1 MRPLARSASR
11 IQRLAGP
18 AMSALVRQRC
28 TVRPIHA
35 RAISSILS
43 RYPQRDSSPYLNQS
57 FPLVAF
63 RGFHAST
70 FLRLPEAGSSKKP
83 EEQQAKASDSK
94 PGDGENPGQSE
105 ETDGAGKQKEKKDG
119 EGKDG
124 PPPPPP
130 PHGDKSPFAVFVDTL
145 KSEFKKSKEWNESTK
160 AIADQ
165 AHQFTESDTVR
176 KARDAY
182 EKSSKVAG
190 AATSATGETLK
201 KAAGA
206 IGKGAQWTW
215 ETPVMKAGRDAVKAT
230 GQGVE
235 KMTRP
240 IRETETYK
248 TVKGNVQEVIDD
260 GSSSRCGPGGA
271 NAPAGAAGG
280 QKGRTQGTFRTVGRR
295 SKDLWGFCSA
305 GTNVTLHKD
314 AAWKESWREFRDS
327 NKIMQSIF
335 SLRKQYDES
344 ENPIISTT
352 RDIADRLAGFFA
364 ENETAQ
370 VIKKFKEMDPSF
382 QLEPFLRELREWIL
396 PEVLDAYVKGDT
408 DILQQWLSAAQYSV
422 YSALA
427 NQYKT
432 AGLKSDGQVLDIRNV
447 DILTAKMLEPGEIP
461 VFIVTCRA
469 QEVHVYRDLKTNN
482 LAAGMED
489 RVQQVTYAIGMT
501 RNVEDIANPETSGW
515 RLIEL
520 QKSGRD
526 YI

>member
-1 MRPLARSASR
+1 MRPLIRSVGR
-11 IQRLAGP
+11 LQRQPGIITAG
-18 AMSALVRQRC
+18 LVRRSGPPPSIYVRTLS
-28 TVRPIHA
+28 TVLLRPP
-35 RAISSILS
+35 ISSDK
-43 RYPQRDSSPYLNQS
+43 DSSAYVNQV

-63 RGFHAST
+63 RGFHGST
-70 FLRLPEAGSSKKP
+70 FLRLADASSKKA
-83 EEQQAKASDSK
+83 EEEPKEK
-94 PGDGENPGQSE
+94 GKEGTE
-105 ETDGAGKQKEKKDG
+105 EDGASKEGEEGGEKKKED
-119 EGKDG
+119 
-124 PPPPPP
+124 PPPPP
-130 PHGDKSPFAVFVDTL
+130 PHGDKSPFQVFMDTL
-145 KSEFKKSKEWNESTK
+145 RDEFKKSKEWEESTK

-165 AHQFTESDTVR
+165 AQQFTESDAVR
-176 KARDAY
+176 KAREAY

-206 IGKGAQWTW
+206 IGKGAAWTW
-215 ETPVMKAGRDAVKAT
+215 ETPVVKAGREAVKMT

-240 IRETETYK
+240 LRETEAYK

-260 GSSSRCGPGGA
+260 GSSSRYGGYVEREERKRQRELREAKKGP
-271 NAPAGAAGG
+271 NRQSEPM
-280 QKGRTQGTFRTVGRR
+280 VE
-295 SKDLWGFCSA
+295 DPNA
-305 GTNVTLHKD
+305 GTNITLHKD
-314 AAWKESWREFRDS
+314 AAWKESWRDFRDR
-327 NKIMQSIF
+327 NKLIQSIF
-335 SLRKQYDES
+335 NLRKQYDES
-344 ENPIISTT
+344 ENPFISTT
-352 RDIADRLAGFFA
+352 RNITDRLAGFFA

-408 DILQQWLSAAQYSV
+408 EILQQWLSAAQYSV

-432 AGLKSDGQVLDIRNV
+432 AGLKSDGRVLDIRNV
-447 DILTAKMLEPGEIP
+447 DILTAKMLEPGDVP

-469 QEVHVYRDLKTNN
+469 QEVHVYRDVKTNN

-489 RVQQVTYAIGMT
+489 RVQQVTYAIGIT
-501 RNVEDIANPETSGW
+501 RLLEDIANPETGGW

-520 QKSGRD
+520 Q
-526 YI
+526 

>member
-1 MRPLARSASR
+1 MRPFTRSIGRA
-11 IQRLAGP
+11 QRHSGFIT
-18 AMSALVRQRC
+18 SSLVRQYSVPRSIH
-28 TVRPIHA
+28 VRT
-35 RAISSILS
+35 ISTILS
-43 RYPQRDSSPYLNQS
+43 KYPTAPERGQAAYLNQF
-57 FPLVAF
+57 FPLVTF

-70 FLRLPEAGSSKKP
+70 FLRLSDASGKKAEEDGKAKDAGEEAGKK
-83 EEQQAKASDSK
+83 
-94 PGDGENPGQSE
+94 SE
-105 ETDGAGKQKEKKDG
+105 EGEGEGEKKQ
-119 EGKDG
+119 EKKKEE
-124 PPPPPP
+124 PPPPP
-130 PHGDKSPFAVFVDTL
+130 PHGDKSPFAVFMDTL
-145 KSEFKKSKEWNESTK
+145 RSEFKQSKEWNESTK

-165 AHQFTESDTVR
+165 AQQFTESDAVR
-176 KARDAY
+176 AAREAY
-182 EKSSKVAG
+182 DKSSKAAG

-201 KAAGA
+201 KVGGA

-230 GQGVE
+230 GHGVE

-260 GSSSRCGPGGA
+260 GSSSRYGGYLEREERMRQRELREAKKGPG
-271 NAPAGAAGG
+271 
-280 QKGRTQGTFRTVGRR
+280 RR
-295 SKDLWGFCSA
+295 FEPMVEDPNA

-314 AAWKESWREFRDS
+314 AAWKESWRDFRDS
-327 NKIMQSIF
+327 NKFMQSIF

-344 ENPIISTT
+344 ENPFISTT
-352 RDIADRLAGFFA
+352 RNIADRVAGFFA

-370 VIKKFKEMDPSF
+370 VIKKFKEIDPSF

-396 PEVLDAYVKGDT
+396 PEVLDAYVKGDAE
-408 DILQQWLSAAQYSV
+408 ILQQWLSAAQYSV
-422 YSALA
+422 YSALS

-432 AGLKSDGQVLDIRNV
+432 AGLRSDGRVLDIRNV
-447 DILTAKMLEPGEIP
+447 DILTAKMLEPGEVP

-469 QEVHVYRDLKTNN
+469 QEVHVYRDIKSGN

-501 RNVEDIANPETSGW
+501 RLVEDIANPETGGW

>member
-1 MRPLARSASR
+1 MRPFVRSIGR
-11 IQRLAGP
+11 VQRHPGVITP
-18 AMSALVRQRC
+18 TLVRQHSVLRSIH
-28 TVRPIHA
+28 VRT
-35 RAISSILS
+35 ISSILS
-43 RYPQRDSSPYLNQS
+43 RYPTTPGRDSAAYTNQF

-70 FLRLPEAGSSKKP
+70 FLRLSDTAGKKP
-83 EEQQAKASDSK
+83 EGEPEGKSR
-94 PGDGENPGQSE
+94 DGEEAGKSE
-105 ETDGAGKQKEKKDG
+105 EGEGEQKEKEQG
-119 EGKDG
+119 GGKEKEKKNNE

-130 PHGDKSPFAVFVDTL
+130 PHGDKSPFTVFMDTL
-145 KSEFKKSKEWNESTK
+145 RTEFKKSKEWNDSTK

-165 AHQFTESDTVR
+165 AHQFTESEAVR
-176 KARDAY
+176 AAREAY

-201 KAAGA
+201 KVGGA
-206 IGKGAQWTW
+206 IGKGAAWTW

-230 GQGVE
+230 GHGVE
-235 KMTRP
+235 KITRP

-260 GSSSRCGPGGA
+260 GSSSRYGGFVEREERKRQRELREA
-271 NAPAGAAGG
+271 K
-280 QKGRTQGTFRTVGRR
+280 KG
-295 SKDLWGFCSA
+295 SKGSSEPLVEDPNA

-314 AAWKESWREFRDS
+314 AAWKESWRDFRDS
-327 NKIMQSIF
+327 NKLIQSIF

-344 ENPIISTT
+344 ENPFISTT
-352 RDIADRLAGFFA
+352 RSIADRLAGFFA

-408 DILQQWLSAAQYSV
+408 EILQQWLSAAQYSV

-432 AGLKSDGQVLDIRNV
+432 NGLKSDGRVLDIRNV
-447 DILTAKMLEPGEIP
+447 DILTAKILEPGEIP

-469 QEVHVYRDLKTNN
+469 QEVHVYRNIKSNQ

-489 RVQQVTYAIGMT
+489 RVQMVTYAIGMT
-501 RNVEDIANPETSGW
+501 RNVEDIANPETGGW

-520 QKSGRD
+520 Q
-526 YI
+526 

>member
-1 MRPLARSASR
+1 MRPFARSVSR
-11 IQRLAGP
+11 VQRLAGP
-18 AMSALVRQRC
+18 TIVTPLLRQRC
-28 TVRPIHA
+28 TLRPIHV

-43 RYPQRDSSPYLNQS
+43 GHSLQDSPYLNQT

-70 FLRLPEAGSSKKP
+70 FLRLSDAGKKP
-83 EEQQAKASDSK
+83 EEDSKQQSSK
-94 PGDGENPGQSE
+94 PGDDQQSSK
-105 ETDGAGKQKEKKDG
+105 TDEAEG
-119 EGKDG
+119 EGKEKEKEKDE
-124 PPPPPP
+124 PKDEPPPPP
-130 PHGDKSPFAVFVDTL
+130 PHGDKSPFAVFMDTL
-145 KSEFKKSKEWNESTK
+145 RSEFQKSKEWNESTK

-165 AHQFTESDTVR
+165 AQSFTESDAVR
-176 KARDAY
+176 RAREAY

-190 AATSATGETLK
+190 AATSATGETIK

-215 ETPVMKAGRDAVKAT
+215 ETPVMKAGREAVKAT
-230 GQGVE
+230 GHGVE
-235 KMTRP
+235 KITRP

-260 GSSSRCGPGGA
+260 GSSSRYGGYVEREERKRQRELREAKRGPKTHSEPMVEDP
-271 NAPAGAAGG
+271 N
-280 QKGRTQGTFRTVGRR
+280 
-295 SKDLWGFCSA
+295 A

-327 NKIMQSIF
+327 SKVMQSLF

-344 ENPIISTT
+344 ENPFISTT
-352 RDIADRLAGFFA
+352 RNIADRVAGFFA

-396 PEVLDAYVKGDT
+396 PEVLDAYVKGDVE
-408 DILQQWLSAAQYSV
+408 ILQQWLSAAQFSV

-432 AGLKSDGQVLDIRNV
+432 AGLKSDGRVLDIRNV
-447 DILTAKMLEPGEIP
+447 DILTAKLLEPGEIP

-469 QEVHVYRDLKTNN
+469 QEVHVYRDVKTNN

-501 RNVEDIANPETSGW
+501 RNVEDIANAETGGW

>member
-1 MRPLARSASR
+1 MRPFTRSIGHA
-11 IQRLAGP
+11 QRHSGFIT
-18 AMSALVRQRC
+18 SSLVRQYSIPRS
-28 TVRPIHA
+28 IHA
-35 RAISSILS
+35 RTISTILS
-43 RYPQRDSSPYLNQS
+43 KYPTASERGQAAYLNQS
-57 FPLVAF
+57 FPLVTF

-70 FLRLPEAGSSKKP
+70 FLRLSDASGKKEG
-83 EEQQAKASDSK
+83 EEK
-94 PGDGENPGQSE
+94 P
-105 ETDGAGKQKEKKDG
+105 KDG
-119 EGKDG
+119 EEPGQESKEG
-124 PPPPPP
+124 EGEQKEEKGEKKEKEEAPPPP
-130 PHGDKSPFAVFVDTL
+130 PHGDKSPFAVFVETL
-145 KSEFKKSKEWNESTK
+145 QTEFKKSKEWNESTK

-165 AHQFTESDTVR
+165 AQQFTESDAVR
-176 KARDAY
+176 AAREAY

-201 KAAGA
+201 KVGGV

-260 GSSSRCGPGGA
+260 GSSSRYGGYVEREERMRQRELREAKKGPGRKHE
-271 NAPAGAAGG
+271 PM
-280 QKGRTQGTFRTVGRR
+280 VE
-295 SKDLWGFCSA
+295 DPDA

-314 AAWKESWREFRDS
+314 AAWKESWRDFRDS
-327 NKIMQSIF
+327 NKFMQSIF
-335 SLRKQYDES
+335 TLRKQYDES
-344 ENPIISTT
+344 ENPFISTT
-352 RDIADRLAGFFA
+352 RNIADRVAGFFA

-396 PEVLDAYVKGDT
+396 PEVLDAYVKGDAE
-408 DILQQWLSAAQYSV
+408 ILQQWLSAAQYSV
-422 YSALA
+422 YSALS

-432 AGLKSDGQVLDIRNV
+432 AGLRSDGRVLDIRNV
-447 DILTAKMLEPGEIP
+447 DIMHAKLLDPGEIP

-469 QEVHVYRDLKTNN
+469 QEVHVYRDIKSGN

-489 RVQQVTYAIGMT
+489 RVQQVTYAIGLT
-501 RNVEDIANPETSGW
+501 RLVEDISNPETGGW